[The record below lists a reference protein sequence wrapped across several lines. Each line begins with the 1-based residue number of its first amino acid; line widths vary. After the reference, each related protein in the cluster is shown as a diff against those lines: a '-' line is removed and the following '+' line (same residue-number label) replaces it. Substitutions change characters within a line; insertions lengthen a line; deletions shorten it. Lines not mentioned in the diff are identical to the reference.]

1 MDYQGN
7 YFPEEHDENESKTY
21 RIVKGIFK
29 WTMYGI
35 SFVLYAIIIYMMIVN
50 RDSKILDRNYM
61 ADNQTMD
68 EVSLYQINTRIFMND
83 DGSLQLHDV
92 DYYEEL
98 GYLEIG
104 VKYNAKKLAG
114 GNYSDSFDYV
124 LTDSNGKTYKL
135 VNLVNDKGG
144 RYGFERICFEE
155 VVIDLDSNDLRF
167 NLKNDDEAK
176 DFNRTNVKYELSVYN
191 KDSNKLI
198 FTFNLYDNSTTFNKT
213 DYND

>member
-29 WTMYGI
+29 WSMYGI
-35 SFVLYAIIIYMMIVN
+35 SFILYAIIIYMMFVN

-61 ADNQTMD
+61 VDSQNTD
-68 EVSLYQINTRIFMND
+68 DVSLYQINTKIFMND

-98 GYLEIG
+98 GYIEIG
-104 VKYNAKKLAG
+104 IKFNAKKLTDG
-114 GNYSDSFDYV
+114 IYSDSLEYV
-124 LTDSNGKTYKL
+124 LTDSDGKTY
-135 VNLVNDKGG
+135 NLVKLTNDKGG
-144 RYGFERICFEE
+144 RYGFERICFEG
-155 VVIDLDSNDLRF
+155 VSIDMESNDLRYD
-167 NLKNDDEAK
+167 LEQEH
-176 DFNRTNVKYELSVYN
+176 DFERTNVKYELSVYN
-191 KDSNKLI
+191 KNTQKLI